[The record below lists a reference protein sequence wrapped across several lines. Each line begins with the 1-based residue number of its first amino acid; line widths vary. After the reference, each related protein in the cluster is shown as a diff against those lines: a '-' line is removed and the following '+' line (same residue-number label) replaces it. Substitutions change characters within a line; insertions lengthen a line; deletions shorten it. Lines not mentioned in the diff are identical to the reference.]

1 MFKIET
7 ERLII
12 REYAFE
18 DDIFILKLLNDPSF
32 IENIVDKNVRTIEAA
47 RNYLSTGPMASYEK
61 NGFGLWCVVLKEGN
75 IAIGMCGLIKRD
87 VLDDIDIG
95 YAFLPE
101 YCSKGYAIES
111 VAAVKKYANTNLGI
125 KRVVA
130 VVNPENARSIKLL
143 EKMNFV
149 YEKMVRL
156 APEEKEIKLF
166 ASIEK

>member
-12 REYAFE
+12 REYTFE

-32 IENIVDKNVRTIEAA
+32 IENIVDKNVRTTEAA
-47 RNYLSTGPMASYEK
+47 RNYLSTGPMSSYEK
-61 NGFGLWCVVLKEGN
+61 NGFGLWCITLKEGN
-75 IAIGMCGLIKRD
+75 IPIGMCGLIKRD

-111 VAAVKKYANTNLGI
+111 VAAVKKYANINLGI

-130 VVNPENARSIKLL
+130 VVNPDNARSIKLL

-166 ASIEK
+166 ACVEK